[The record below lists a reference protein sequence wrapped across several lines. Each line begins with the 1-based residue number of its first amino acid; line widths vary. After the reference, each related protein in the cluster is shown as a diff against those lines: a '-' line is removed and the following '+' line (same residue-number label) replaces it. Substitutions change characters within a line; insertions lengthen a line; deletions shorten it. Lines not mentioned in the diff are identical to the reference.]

1 MLNSDV
7 LVWFR
12 LYCCLAS
19 SLFAVGDKTSSK
31 HEKLHKISTHQI
43 LNIYIYYNLN
53 INKGQLEKLVALKP
67 LISKKMMK
75 EPSLESA
82 C

>member
-1 MLNSDV
+1 MCWYGLDYTAALLVAYLLLETKLVLNMKN
-7 LVWFR
+7 
-12 LYCCLAS
+12 CTK
-19 SLFAVGDKTSSK
+19 SLPIRY
-31 HEKLHKISTHQI
+31 LIY
-43 LNIYIYYNLN
+43 IYIYYNLN